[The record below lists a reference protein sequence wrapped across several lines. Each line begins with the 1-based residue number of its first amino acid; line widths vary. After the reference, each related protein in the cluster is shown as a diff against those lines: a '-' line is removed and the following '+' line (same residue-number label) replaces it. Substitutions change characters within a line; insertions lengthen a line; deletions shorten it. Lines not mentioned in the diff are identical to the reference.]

1 MGLVII
7 VTDRNSFSF
16 ANHTNN
22 YSGNARYNKVE
33 LEHSL

>member
-22 YSGNARYNKVE
+22 YSGNADTIR
-33 LEHSL
+33 